1 MTCAPGTQAV
11 SFALF
16 AGKGGEQERRSI
28 LGTSIGWLLLL
39 QVVLIF
45 LNAVFACAEIAVLSV
60 NEVKLNKMCADGNRK
75 AKRLSKLTAQPAKF
89 LATIQ
94 VAITLAGFL
103 GSAFAAENFSDPLV
117 DWLIGLGVT
126 IPPATL
132 NTLVVILITL
142 ILSYFTLVFGELVPK
157 RIAMKQSEKVAL
169 GISGLVMV
177 ISRLFAPIVWLLT
190 VSTNGIDPNE
200 AEEQVGEEDI
210 RMMVDASSENG
221 GIDHEEK
228 EFIQNVFEF
237 DDLTAE
243 EIATHRTDVDLLW
256 LDDTMDDWAETIHN
270 TRHTRYPVCE
280 DSADNVVGILNAKEY
295 FRLADKSR
303 ESVMAGAVRAPYFVP
318 ETIKADA
325 LFRNMK
331 RTGNP
336 LAVVLDEY
344 GGMVGIVTLNDLV
357 EELVGDLGSDD
368 SNIPDDDEPRIEKL
382 PDGSL
387 SVTGNVELDD
397 LEDALDI
404 ELDQEEH
411 DTLTGLVFDAL
422 GMIPDDG
429 EQDITLEAEGMR
441 IHVTSIA
448 DHQVNAAQVW
458 LLPKEAPPEDEE

>member
-60 NEVKLNKMCADGNRK
+60 NEVKLNKLCADGNRK

-117 DWLIGLGVT
+117 DWPIGLGVT

-169 GISGLVMV
+169 GISGLVTV

-190 VSTNGIDPNE
+190 ASTNGMLRLIGIDPNE

-210 RMMVDASSENG
+210 RMMVDAAAKTAASTTRRRSSS
-221 GIDHEEK
+221 
-228 EFIQNVFEF
+228 
-237 DDLTAE
+237 
-243 EIATHRTDVDLLW
+243 RTCSSS
-256 LDDTMDDWAETIHN
+256 TT
-270 TRHTRYPVCE
+270 
-280 DSADNVVGILNAKEY
+280 
-295 FRLADKSR
+295 
-303 ESVMAGAVRAPYFVP
+303 
-318 ETIKADA
+318 
-325 LFRNMK
+325 
-331 RTGNP
+331 
-336 LAVVLDEY
+336 
-344 GGMVGIVTLNDLV
+344 
-357 EELVGDLGSDD
+357 
-368 SNIPDDDEPRIEKL
+368 
-382 PDGSL
+382 
-387 SVTGNVELDD
+387 
-397 LEDALDI
+397 
-404 ELDQEEH
+404 
-411 DTLTGLVFDAL
+411 
-422 GMIPDDG
+422 
-429 EQDITLEAEGMR
+429 
-441 IHVTSIA
+441 
-448 DHQVNAAQVW
+448 
-458 LLPKEAPPEDEE
+458 

>member
-1 MTCAPGTQAV
+1 M
-11 SFALF
+11 
-16 AGKGGEQERRSI
+16 E
-28 LGTSIGWLLLL
+28 TSIGWLLLL
-39 QVVLIF
+39 QVALIA

-60 NEVKLNKMCADGNRK
+60 NEVKLNKLASEGNRK
-75 AKRLSKLTAQPAKF
+75 AKRLSKLTAQPARF

-103 GSAFAAENFSDPLV
+103 GSAFAADNFSDPLV
-117 DWLIGLGVT
+117 AWLLSLGVGLS
-126 IPPATL
+126 PATL
-132 NTLVVILITL
+132 NTIVVILITL
-142 ILSYFTLVFGELVPK
+142 ILSYFTLIFGELVPK
-157 RIAMKQSEKVAL
+157 RIAMKKSEKVAL
-169 GISGLVMV
+169 NISGLVTV
-177 ISRLFAPIVWLLT
+177 ISKLFAPIVWLLT
-190 VSTNGIDPNE
+190 VSTNGVLRLLGIDPNE

-210 RMMVDASSENG
+210 RMMVDASSEHG

-256 LDDTMDDWAETIHN
+256 LDDSMEDWAETIHN

-303 ESVMAGAVRAPYFVP
+303 ETVMAQAVRAPYFVP

-357 EELVGDLGSDD
+357 EELVGDLGDDD
-368 SNIPDDDEPRIEKL
+368 SNIPDDDEPRIEKRA
-382 PDGSL
+382 DGSL
-387 SVTGNVELDD
+387 AVSGNVELDD
-397 LEDALDI
+397 VEDVLGI
-404 ELDQEEH
+404 EMDQEEH

-429 EQDITLEAEGMR
+429 AQDITVETEGLR
-441 IHVTSIA
+441 IHVTSILE
-448 DHQVNAAQVW
+448 HQVNAAEIT
-458 LLPKEAPPEDEE
+458 LLPKDEPSGEDEE